1 MNVKTKKMMNEAFT
15 GIILAGGE
23 SRRFN
28 GTKKSD
34 LVVGNKRI
42 IEHTMSLFNE
52 LFPSIIL
59 VTNNPKHYINWD
71 VTITRDIV
79 AQRSS
84 LTGIHAGLFFTTT
97 PYAFV
102 SACDTPFLK
111 KEIIQTIIENV
122 EPDSDVVIPQTTAG
136 LEPLC
141 AAYAITCLPFV
152 QRELDQNRFKIQGF
166 FSKVTVKTV
175 NEALLKKNDSR
186 LLSFFNI
193 NTPEDLKTA
202 AKLEEERKQ

>member
-1 MNVKTKKMMNEAFT
+1 MMNQAFT

-23 SRRFN
+23 SKRFN
-28 GTKKSD
+28 GTEKSD
-34 LVVGNKRI
+34 LVVGHKRI

-52 LFPSIIL
+52 LFPNIIL
-59 VTNNPKHYINWD
+59 VTNNPKHYLDWD
-71 VTITRDIV
+71 VTIAKDIV
-79 AQRSS
+79 AKRSS

-122 EPDSDVVIPQTTAG
+122 EPDSDVVIPQTNAG

-141 AAYAITCLPFV
+141 AVYSIKCLPFI
-152 QRELDQNRFKIQGF
+152 QQELEQNRLKIQDF

-175 NEALLKKNDSR
+175 NESLLKKFDPR

-193 NTPEDLKTA
+193 NTPGDLETA